1 MGRIAELSDLVK
13 RNVEWLDK
21 LVAERGADE
30 ILEDYVLMNAVLH
43 MLQTAA
49 QAILDMGYRL
59 LSLLGEKPP
68 SSYSE

>member
-59 LSLLGEKPP
+59 LSLLGEKP
-68 SSYSE
+68 